1 MKRRVLVDTGPLVA
15 ILSSGDEH
23 HAACVKVLHQ
33 LPGPLFS
40 CWPVITEAV
49 WLLRSHPAGVQQL
62 LRSCFSEKPGGFLEL
77 LPLAGA
83 EASAVA
89 EVMKQYQDIRPQL
102 ADAALVYLAGPRRD
116 RHDLHSGPARFWRV
130 SLCPKT
136 GFSHSA
142 MSPERNFRVIAA
154 LRNSMNEAETRIEH
168 IIPR

>member
-1 MKRRVLVDTGPLVA
+1 VKRRVLVDTGPLVA

-49 WLLRSHPAGVQQL
+49 WLLRSHPAAVQQL

-83 EASAVA
+83 EASAIA
-89 EVMKQYQDIRPQL
+89 DVMKEYQDLRPQL
-102 ADAALVYLAGPRRD
+102 ADAALVYLASRESIDTIFTLDRRD
-116 RHDLHSGPARFWRV
+116 FGVYR
-130 SLCPKT
+130 
-136 GFSHSA
+136 SA
-142 MSPERNFRVIAA
+142 HQRAFRIV
-154 LRNSMNEAETRIEH
+154 
-168 IIPR
+168 P